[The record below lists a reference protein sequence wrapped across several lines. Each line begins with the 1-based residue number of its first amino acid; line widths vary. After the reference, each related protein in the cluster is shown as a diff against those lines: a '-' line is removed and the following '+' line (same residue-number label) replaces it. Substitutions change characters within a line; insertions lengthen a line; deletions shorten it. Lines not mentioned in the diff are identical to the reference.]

1 MLRVKSSDAVIAS
14 ASDPID
20 ASVLE
25 RVREIFEQVRVGG
38 ESAVRRLAG
47 ELYGLPPAASLVL
60 GRPALDDAL
69 RRIDPDVRSLLQRV
83 ADRVRRFAEAQRAC
97 LQPLD
102 VPVPGG
108 RAGHTIEP
116 LDIAGCYAPGGRHPL
131 PSSVLMTV
139 IPARVAGVGTVIA
152 ATPSR
157 DPVMLAAAA
166 VAGADAVLNCGGAQ
180 AVAALA
186 LGVGVRPCDIIV
198 GPGNRWVTAAKHL
211 ASATCGI
218 DMLAGPSELLVIA
231 DADADPA
238 LIAADLLAQAEHDEH
253 AGVHLIT
260 TDATLIDRVNAELR
274 RQMADLPTAEV
285 AGRAIAANGWACH
298 AGSIQEAARLAGV
311 VAAEHLE
318 ILTADPEAV
327 AALVQHAGA
336 VFLGPRSAE
345 VLGDY
350 GLGPNHT
357 LPTGRTARAR
367 GGLAVLDFLRVRTW
381 MNVDAADPGVLAD
394 TVALARIEGLEAH
407 ARSAR
412 RRA

>member
-1 MLRVKSSDAVIAS
+1 
-14 ASDPID
+14 
-20 ASVLE
+20 
-25 RVREIFEQVRVGG
+25 
-38 ESAVRRLAG
+38 
-47 ELYGLPPAASLVL
+47 
-60 GRPALDDAL
+60 
-69 RRIDPDVRSLLQRV
+69 
-83 ADRVRRFAEAQRAC
+83 
-97 LQPLD
+97 
-102 VPVPGG
+102 
-108 RAGHTIEP
+108 
-116 LDIAGCYAPGGRHPL
+116 
-131 PSSVLMTV
+131 
-139 IPARVAGVGTVIA
+139 
-152 ATPSR
+152 
-157 DPVMLAAAA
+157 
-166 VAGADAVLNCGGAQ
+166 
-180 AVAALA
+180 
-186 LGVGVRPCDIIV
+186 
-198 GPGNRWVTAAKHL
+198 
-211 ASATCGI
+211 
-218 DMLAGPSELLVIA
+218 
-231 DADADPA
+231 
-238 LIAADLLAQAEHDEH
+238 
-253 AGVHLIT
+253 
-260 TDATLIDRVNAELR
+260 
-274 RQMADLPTAEV
+274 MADLPTAEV